1 MITISTCI
9 DSIKKIINDYT
20 AEGVDDNFDSDVDGV
35 LTTFITTAS
44 HHIATIV
51 HPELVAV
58 SETKEYTVQDN
69 LRPDGKFYKIIQ
81 DIAFRKLISLTAT
94 FTKTQQETKPQETKP
109 QETIQWTKVITDF
122 QPFSSPAYKAQFTDV
137 PGIGNGP
144 KSPAVFMTPGVAGA
158 NTVNPT
164 IEIHAFDQDTTL
176 SVNVTYIPV
185 SLISTDNTTININQA
200 LSDALCHMAAALYL
214 QSIADERAQ
223 IMMATANSLL
233 QPFTPIT
240 TVQQ

>member
-20 AEGVDDNFDSDVDGV
+20 TEGADDNFDSDVNGV
-35 LTTFITTAS
+35 LTTFITTAA

-58 SETKEYTVQDN
+58 SEAKEYTVQDN
-69 LRPDGKFYKIIQ
+69 VRPDGKFYKIIQ

-94 FTKTQQETKPQETKP
+94 FTKIQQETEP
-109 QETIQWTKVITDF
+109 QETILWTKVFTDF

-144 KSPAVFMTPGVAGA
+144 KSPAVFMTPGVPGA
-158 NTVNPT
+158 DTVNPT

-185 SLISTDNTTININQA
+185 SLISSDNTTININQA

>member
-20 AEGVDDNFDSDVDGV
+20 TEGVGDDFDSDVDGV
-35 LTTFITTAS
+35 LTTFITTAA

-58 SETKEYTVQDN
+58 SETKEYTAQDN

-94 FTKTQQETKPQETKP
+94 FTKTQQET
-109 QETIQWTKVITDF
+109 IQWIKVITDF

-144 KSPAVFMTPGVAGA
+144 KSPAVFMTPGVADA
-158 NTVNPT
+158 TTVNPT